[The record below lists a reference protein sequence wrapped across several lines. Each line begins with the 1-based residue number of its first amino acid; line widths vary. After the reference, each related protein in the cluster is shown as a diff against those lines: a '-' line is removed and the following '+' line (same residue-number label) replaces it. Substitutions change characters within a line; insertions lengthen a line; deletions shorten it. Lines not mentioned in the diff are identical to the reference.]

1 MDKFRQIRVC
11 CSNTERNKEILELMG
26 YRFHLLFNNQHKL
39 WCLNIW
45 TLEASALFR
54 QESLLL
60 TTEHL
65 MAIAMIPT
73 IYAVEQFI
81 YTLQDD
87 ALKEMRSNGGY
98 NRFL

>member
-26 YRFHLLFNNQHKL
+26 YRYHLLFNNQHKFL
-39 WCLNIW
+39 CLNIW

-54 QESLLL
+54 QEILLL

-73 IYAVEQFI
+73 IDVVEQFI
-81 YTLQDD
+81 YTLQD
-87 ALKEMRSNGGY
+87 
-98 NRFL
+98 